1 MKNIHAAA
9 GCGQRIGLLPLGSLC
24 ASRAHCHQQQADTEL
39 LDSLQ
44 IASKQDCLV
53 PTLRL
58 SASSCSTVSGGSRAT
73 PGEARVSTGRPSLEM
88 VYSSSRFWLLILTY
102 LP

>member
-1 MKNIHAAA
+1 MDLFPRGAPHAT
-9 GCGQRIGLLPLGSLC
+9 
-24 ASRAHCHQQQADTEL
+24 RAHCQQQQADAKL
-39 LDSLQ
+39 LDGLQ
-44 IASKQDCLV
+44 MASKQEGLMG
-53 PTLRL
+53 TLRL

-73 PGEARVSTGRPSLEM
+73 PGVARVSTGRPSLEM